1 MRPTMNEVLDV
12 LTDIQAV
19 GRIDTYDS
27 NRDLQ
32 TVNVTPLSE
41 TNDAVVL
48 LKDFLPSPVS
58 ITSEWQS
65 ASTSL
70 SSNGDKLS
78 MKNDINILKTH
89 GEQG

>member
-12 LTDIQAV
+12 LMDIQAV
-19 GRIDTYDS
+19 GSIDTYDS
-27 NRDLQ
+27 TRDLQ
-32 TVNVTPLSE
+32 TVNELPLSE

-58 ITSEWQS
+58 ITSEWQRNNS

-70 SSNGDKLS
+70 SSNEDKLS
-78 MKNDINILKTH
+78 MKDDIAK
-89 GEQG
+89 